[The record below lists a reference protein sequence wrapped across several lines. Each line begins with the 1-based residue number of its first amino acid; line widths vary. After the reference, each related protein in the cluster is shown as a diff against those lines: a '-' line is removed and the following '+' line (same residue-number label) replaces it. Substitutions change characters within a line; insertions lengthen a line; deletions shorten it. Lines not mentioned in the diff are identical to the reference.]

1 MVEIVYWIYIVLSS
15 IVFFVTFTKEN
26 NFFKVLLA
34 FLFGG
39 ALIIVIPVLPIFLIR
54 LIPEEYAVIEN
65 IISLTYL
72 SFLVFFCA
80 YYLYKDYVKDQKK
93 TDLSCSKKVDSID
106 LINKSDISNK
116 SSSISELQEFND
128 IISLDNEA
136 ELINVTETFKENYEQ
151 KNNEKVIITN
161 SLLFTNY
168 SSNFQKTN
176 SYPIVRIPKLGTIIR
191 SYQIGKQH
199 KRGFK
204 EEVFQ
209 QAVEKYFGTEFTI
222 LGDARINTGKQT
234 RPYEPDIAMIDT
246 INYSLRIDIEIDEPY
261 AGITRQPTHCENEDV
276 VRDMYFTDRG
286 WLVIRFSE
294 YQVHTQELECL
305 RFIADIIKLVNPKY
319 TIPDNLKNGLK
330 IKDEKFWDIIQAQ
343 KWEKINYREK
353 YLNHIF
359 QFISEKSEK
368 FISDLTK
375 QEQTEENL
383 VKSTY
388 IGKVD
393 SSLATGFN
401 LKNKHLRDERIKFYP
416 EPHVYTI
423 DNVPIPSVSI
433 VISKFFPEFDSI
445 YWARKKAIEKLELG
459 GSELIESNI
468 QKEANSIAKK
478 WKDKAEKAA
487 KEGSYLHKKIE
498 NYYLEQGYIRTE
510 EFDLFEDFNK
520 DNPAIKPYRTEWR
533 IFDEEYNIAGTIDLI
548 SKNNNSFEIYDW
560 KRSKKIVDA
569 YTGEL
574 IKENKWQKG
583 IGQLSEVE
591 DTSYNRYCLQQ
602 SLYKYI
608 LEKNYAVKISNMYLI
623 VLHPDYDSYH
633 KVEVPYLKSEIEY
646 ILKSL

>member
-1 MVEIVYWIYIVLSS
+1 M
-15 IVFFVTFTKEN
+15 
-26 NFFKVLLA
+26 
-34 FLFGG
+34 
-39 ALIIVIPVLPIFLIR
+39 
-54 LIPEEYAVIEN
+54 
-65 IISLTYL
+65 
-72 SFLVFFCA
+72 
-80 YYLYKDYVKDQKK
+80 
-93 TDLSCSKKVDSID
+93 
-106 LINKSDISNK
+106 
-116 SSSISELQEFND
+116 
-128 IISLDNEA
+128 
-136 ELINVTETFKENYEQ
+136 
-151 KNNEKVIITN
+151 
-161 SLLFTNY
+161 
-168 SSNFQKTN
+168 
-176 SYPIVRIPKLGTIIR
+176 
-191 SYQIGKQH
+191 
-199 KRGFK
+199 
-204 EEVFQ
+204 
-209 QAVEKYFGTEFTI
+209 
-222 LGDARINTGKQT
+222 
-234 RPYEPDIAMIDT
+234 
-246 INYSLRIDIEIDEPY
+246 
-261 AGITRQPTHCENEDV
+261 
-276 VRDMYFTDRG
+276 
-286 WLVIRFSE
+286 
-294 YQVHTQELECL
+294 
-305 RFIADIIKLVNPKY
+305 
-319 TIPDNLKNGLK
+319 
-330 IKDEKFWDIIQAQ
+330 
-343 KWEKINYREK
+343 
-353 YLNHIF
+353 
-359 QFISEKSEK
+359 
-368 FISDLTK
+368 
-375 QEQTEENL
+375 
-383 VKSTY
+383 
-388 IGKVD
+388 D

-487 KEGSYLHKKIE
+487 KEGSYLHKQIE